1 MTLAAK
7 RDGPCLSRRN
17 CKGDPLDGALGGG
30 YKRNRPVGLF
40 FSLSYWCFHH
50 GWEGEL
56 WGLMQQRSEAT
67 RTKITE
73 SAIKLFS
80 DRGYD
85 AASVDDICAEA
96 GVSKGAF
103 YHHFESKQALFLT
116 LLNDWL
122 KIVDSAIGANHDR
135 SAPETF
141 TQMASAFPRIFET
154 AGGHL
159 PMILEFW
166 LQASRD
172 EEVWKATIAPY
183 RRYQGYMASLIRRG
197 IAEGSFVGVDPE
209 MASRLIVAAAMGL
222 LLESLMDPKGARWDK
237 VAHDSTTML
246 LNILLKG

>member
-1 MTLAAK
+1 
-7 RDGPCLSRRN
+7 
-17 CKGDPLDGALGGG
+17 
-30 YKRNRPVGLF
+30 
-40 FSLSYWCFHH
+40 
-50 GWEGEL
+50 
-56 WGLMQQRSEAT
+56 MQQRSEAT
-67 RTKITE
+67 RTRISE

-80 DRGYD
+80 DRGYN

-116 LLNDWL
+116 LLDEWL
-122 KIVDSAIGANHDR
+122 RIVDNAIDATHGKP
-135 SAPETF
+135 APETF
-141 TQMASAFPRIFET
+141 QQMANAFPRIFET

-172 EEVWKATIAPY
+172 EEIWKATIAPY
-183 RRYQGYMASLIRRG
+183 RRYQEYMASLIRRG
-197 IAEGSFVGVDPE
+197 MQEGSFIQVDPE
-209 MASRLIVAAAMGL
+209 TASRLIVATAMGL

-237 VAHDSTTML
+237 VAHESTTML